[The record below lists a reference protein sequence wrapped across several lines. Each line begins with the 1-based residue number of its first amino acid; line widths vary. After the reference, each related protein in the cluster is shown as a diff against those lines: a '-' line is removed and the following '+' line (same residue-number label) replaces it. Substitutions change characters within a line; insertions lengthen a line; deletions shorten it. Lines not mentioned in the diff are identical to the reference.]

1 MSRNLLDVK
10 GRRRLGSQN
19 AGSPADGW
27 SVTLEGR
34 AHWDPV
40 DRLGFPSQVWFDPRQ
55 AFVEGKAGPVDLK
68 LGLQQVVWG
77 QADGLRILDVVN
89 PLDYREFILE
99 DFLDSRRPLWM
110 ARGDLPLGEG
120 TLQLLW
126 IPYFA
131 PGRQPGEEKEFGLG
145 PVYGLGLLQR
155 SPSASPVPQGRFE
168 IAPTERPATTLGNS
182 QVGVRYQQSLGGWD
196 LTGNYFRGWE
206 DLPTPFLGLPT
217 QTSPPGTVLFEPR
230 HVRREVLGGT
240 AATARGPVVF
250 RFEAGWNLR
259 RPVALAPQALLDGS
273 APDGFGQA
281 TQFSG
286 VVGVDY
292 SVKPWLSVSGQY
304 FLQETFE
311 RQERLLLPRTSHLV
325 SLYWRAQFF
334 RERFRPELFLLVG
347 LHERQSMIRPRLTRL
362 LGDHFSISFGADLLG
377 GTARTPFGAFA
388 DRDRLVLETK
398 WSW

>member
-1 MSRNLLDVK
+1 MSRNLLDLK
-10 GRRRLGSQN
+10 GRRRLGSQT
-19 AGSPADGW
+19 GSPLDSW

-40 DRLGFPSQVWFDPRQ
+40 DRLGFPSRVWFDPRQ

-110 ARGDLPLGEG
+110 ARSDLPLGDG
-120 TLQLLW
+120 TLQMLW

-131 PGRQPGEEKEFGLG
+131 PGRQPGAEKEFGLG
-145 PVYGLGLLQR
+145 PVYGLGLL
-155 SPSASPVPQGRFE
+155 SPSSSSPPIPGGGLE
-168 IAPTERPATTLGNS
+168 IGPTERPATTLGNS
-182 QVGVRYQQSLGGWD
+182 QVGLRYQHTLGGWD

-206 DLPTPFLGLPT
+206 DLPTPFLGQPASGT
-217 QTSPPGTVLFEPR
+217 PPGRTLLEPR
-230 HVRREVLGGT
+230 HVRREVIGGT
-240 AATARGPVVF
+240 ATTARGPVVF
-250 RFEAGWNLR
+250 RFEAGWNR
-259 RPVALAPQALLDGS
+259 HRPVALQPQALLDGS
-273 APDGFGQA
+273 APNGFGRA
-281 TQFSG
+281 AQFSS
-286 VVGVDY
+286 VVGLDY
-292 SVKPWLSVSGQY
+292 SVTPWLWVSGQY

-311 RQERLLLPRTSHLV
+311 KQERLLLPRTSHLV

-334 RERFRPELFLLVG
+334 RDRFRPELFLLVG

-362 LGDHFSISFGADLLG
+362 LGDHFSVSVGADLLG
-377 GTARTPFGAFA
+377 GTPRTPFGAFG
-388 DRDRLVLETK
+388 DRDRVVLETK